1 LTADEF
7 IFLLYLV
14 NIFVDEIQSLKK
26 LPIRLINLMKKLL
39 FTIIF
44 VPLLSFAQ
52 NGFNYQS
59 LIKDANG
66 AVLTNTQIS
75 LKFSILYD
83 SSSGT
88 PVYVE
93 THGLTTPANGV
104 VNLVIGSGTATT
116 GSFSNIDWSKAS
128 IYLKREVDIAN
139 SGTYTDFGTALLYN
153 VPKANY
159 SSSTQGISYNSSTVS
174 ITNLNVTNTITA
186 TAFVGDGSGLTNLT
200 FSSIEGIDIETSGNL
215 NIAIGKD
222 AFGTNGSGV
231 SNVAIGE
238 RSMSVSNT
246 SGSWNVAL
254 GAATMIYNSTGDEN
268 TAVGS
273 GALEKNTSG
282 NNNSALGHWALNKNI
297 SGIFN
302 TALGWEALSS
312 STITSANTAIG
323 STALKNITGGQS
335 NVAIGSGAIEDA
347 TSGDSNI
354 AIGVDALHQ
363 NSVGSSNVAIGARA
377 LFSNTGSGTYD
388 AGNGISWSKAFSNV
402 AIGYEAMY
410 ANTTGSFNTAVGES
424 ALRNAV
430 GTINNVAIGVN
441 ALKAN
446 TSGWDNTALG
456 AYTLMNTTTSQGVA
470 IGSHSLRENT
480 TGFGNTAL
488 GSFVL
493 YQNTTGNHNTALGY
507 QAGYNTNTDSNLNT
521 LVGYK
526 ADTVS
531 GTFISNATAIG
542 ANATVTTSN
551 TIQLGDNTITLV
563 QTSGTVSASAFV
575 GDGSGLTNLIG
586 SSSVNSSTHLNQNF
600 SISVGNELSSNV
612 TNTIAVGKNTM
623 LNSTSLAS
631 RIVAIGSSAMEN
643 YLSGSQYTN
652 TYADDSSTSLIDESI
667 EWNQGASVAI
677 GYEALKGSST
687 TSSNT
692 ANWNTAV
699 GYQSMKEITS
709 GRFNTGLGG
718 GTLQNNKSGSYNS
731 AVGDYALI
739 ENKYGNYNTAI
750 GSIALRETGKS
761 MTRGYV
767 YAVDGAVYG
776 DSNTAL
782 GFAALQTNDL
792 GNFNTAVG
800 AQSLRYLNSGDRNV
814 ALGFHTFYSLTSGS
828 YNTAIGDGAG
838 YPNTTV
844 SNVTLIGATT
854 RANDNINNSTAIGA
868 NAFVTTS
875 NTIQLGD
882 LNVEHVKHYGALS
895 ASSDRRLKENIVK
908 TPYGLEEVLKL
919 NPVTY
924 RFKSNGLNQIGFI
937 AQEVQPLLPEVVTGT
952 EGDIEK
958 GETLGITYSSLI
970 PVLTK
975 AIQEQQQQLEA
986 QQKQIQSLIKRL
998 EAIENK

>member
-1 LTADEF
+1 MNFTKFYL
-7 IFLLYLV
+7 FLGLFFAAFFSS
-14 NIFVDEIQSLKK
+14 IAQS
-26 LPIRLINLMKKLL
+26 
-39 FTIIF
+39 
-44 VPLLSFAQ
+44 
-52 NGFNYQS
+52 GFNYQS

-186 TAFVGDGSGLTNLT
+186 T
-200 FSSIEGIDIETSGNL
+200 
-215 NIAIGKD
+215 
-222 AFGTNGSGV
+222 
-231 SNVAIGE
+231 
-238 RSMSVSNT
+238 
-246 SGSWNVAL
+246 
-254 GAATMIYNSTGDEN
+254 
-268 TAVGS
+268 
-273 GALEKNTSG
+273 
-282 NNNSALGHWALNKNI
+282 
-297 SGIFN
+297 
-302 TALGWEALSS
+302 
-312 STITSANTAIG
+312 
-323 STALKNITGGQS
+323 
-335 NVAIGSGAIEDA
+335 
-347 TSGDSNI
+347 
-354 AIGVDALHQ
+354 
-363 NSVGSSNVAIGARA
+363 
-377 LFSNTGSGTYD
+377 
-388 AGNGISWSKAFSNV
+388 
-402 AIGYEAMY
+402 
-410 ANTTGSFNTAVGES
+410 
-424 ALRNAV
+424 
-430 GTINNVAIGVN
+430 
-441 ALKAN
+441 
-446 TSGWDNTALG
+446 
-456 AYTLMNTTTSQGVA
+456 
-470 IGSHSLRENT
+470 
-480 TGFGNTAL
+480 
-488 GSFVL
+488 
-493 YQNTTGNHNTALGY
+493 
-507 QAGYNTNTDSNLNT
+507 
-521 LVGYK
+521 
-526 ADTVS
+526 
-531 GTFISNATAIG
+531 
-542 ANATVTTSN
+542 
-551 TIQLGDNTITLV
+551 
-563 QTSGTVSASAFV
+563 AFV

-868 NAFVTTS
+868 NAFVTIS

-895 ASSDRRLKENIVK
+895 ASSDRRLKENIIK

-975 AIQEQQQQLEA
+975 AIQEQQKIIEELKSDSTK
-986 QQKQIQSLIKRL
+986 QKEMIELLIKRIESL
-998 EAIENK
+998 EKK